1 MSYLFNTFL
10 YNPLYNALVLLT
22 DILPGADIGIAVIV
36 LTLLVRL
43 LILPLE
49 TKQLHTT
56 TKIAEIKGQID
67 EINKKY
73 ADNKEER
80 ARKTLELYRI
90 NKINPFAGFFLILI
104 QIPIIIALY
113 WVFLKGIPF
122 KSELLYSFVRLPE
135 TVNFNFLGLFDLAT
149 ASYVLAV
156 LAGIS
161 QYFQIKFSLPPTP
174 KKQSGKPSFS
184 DDLARSMSMNM
195 KYVMPVFIALIAS
208 RLPAVIALY
217 WITGAVFKIAHELL
231 YKRRI
236 LSRKVDTPNV

>member
-56 TKIAEIKGQID
+56 TKIGEIKGQID

-135 TVNFNFLGLFDLAT
+135 TVNFNFL
-149 ASYVLAV
+149 
-156 LAGIS
+156 
-161 QYFQIKFSLPPTP
+161 
-174 KKQSGKPSFS
+174 
-184 DDLARSMSMNM
+184 
-195 KYVMPVFIALIAS
+195 
-208 RLPAVIALY
+208 
-217 WITGAVFKIAHELL
+217 
-231 YKRRI
+231 
-236 LSRKVDTPNV
+236 